1 MNFAIREAESHD
13 ADAVAELFD
22 QYRQFYALAADLAL
36 SRRFIGERLA
46 KHESV
51 ILVAAST
58 ASPAL
63 LGFCQLFPTFCS
75 LEAAPIY
82 ALYDLFVLPAA
93 RKAGVGRALLQAAE
107 QRAAADGRVR
117 LDLTTAR
124 SNTTAQALYASQG
137 WVRDEVFLAYNRRVV
152 PALKP

>member
-1 MNFAIREAESHD
+1 MNFTIRDAALHD
-13 ADAVAELFD
+13 TDAVAELFD
-22 QYRQFYALAADLAL
+22 QYRQFYALPADPAL

-46 KHESV
+46 KYESV

-58 ASPAL
+58 VSPDL
-63 LGFCQLFPTFCS
+63 LGFCQLYPSFCS

>member
-1 MNFAIREAESHD
+1 MTFTIRGATHQD
-13 ADAVAELFD
+13 ADAVADLFD
-22 QYRQFYALAADLAL
+22 QYRQFYALPADLAL

-51 ILVAAST
+51 ILVATST
-58 ASPAL
+58 ASPVL
-63 LGFCQLFPTFCS
+63 LGFCQMFPTFCS

-82 ALYDLFVLPAA
+82 ALYDLYVRPSA
-93 RKAGVGRALLQAAE
+93 RQAGVGRALLQAAE
-107 QRAAADGRVR
+107 QRAASDGRVR

-137 WVRDEVFLAYNRRVV
+137 WVRDEVFLAYNRHVL

>member
-1 MNFAIREAESHD
+1 MNFTIRDAERHD
-13 ADAVAELFD
+13 TDAVAELFD
-22 QYRQFYALAADLAL
+22 QYRQFYALPADLAL
-36 SRRFIGERLA
+36 SRRFIGERLT

-58 ASPAL
+58 VSPEL
-63 LGFCQLFPTFCS
+63 LGFCQLYPSFCS

-82 ALYDLFVLPAA
+82 ALYDLYVRPSA
-93 RKAGVGRALLQAAE
+93 RLAGLGRALLQAAE
-107 QRAAADGRVR
+107 QRAIADGRVR

-137 WVRDEVFLAYNRRVV
+137 WVRDEVFLAYSRRVL
-152 PALKP
+152 PSLKP